1 MSDTLQFKVS
11 SALKDLVGKDLITSD
26 NVAIFELVKNSY
38 DAYAN
43 HVIITFSEDKI
54 TIVDNGKGMS
64 YADLRDKWLFLGF
77 SAKKDG
83 TEDNSTDGKQ
93 KSYRDKIKRYYAGA
107 KGIGRFSCDR
117 LGRYLTIT
125 TQTEGAPEAQ
135 QISVDW
141 SKFEDDQK
149 KEFSSIDVTHQ
160 SLVTLNVFP
169 NNSPHGTRIEI
180 SDLHDEETPWTR
192 KHILDLKRSLQKLIN
207 PFSETNDFLIEI
219 VCERERANDEKQIEK
234 GIDYDRDLVNGILR
248 NSIVNILKLKTTQVD
263 VKVENGYIYTT
274 LSDRGVD
281 IYKIKETNIDCSLI
295 KNGAVTLS
303 FLNRAAKY
311 NFSRLMG
318 VDSINYGSVFLFR
331 NGFRILPYGETG
343 DDSWGI
349 DFRAQQGRARY
360 LSSRDLMGRV
370 DVFVEN
376 IGELKEVSSR
386 DSGLV
391 DSPMS
396 RQVNELYWKCH
407 KRLERY
413 VVGVLWGE
421 AFLKNEYYR
430 DNTKGDAA
438 RKELQRI
445 DKDSDNPSYVIGS
458 SLGSKIDFVRLIKVL
473 SSDNN
478 VEVIYYNTELAN
490 LVSSNF
496 APEDIKPQFISD
508 LETIA
513 ERTGNTEL
521 INKIDDAKRRI
532 EELTREKV
540 EAERKASEAERLQW
554 EAEEKARKAEEE
566 RRIAESKAREEEERR
581 RLAEIA
587 KLRAENEKAKSEI
600 ARLQAEKKA
609 KEEEGKRRQAEK
621 EKEQVKKQNLFL
633 QSVDSLDKD
642 RIVKYHH
649 DIRLHASTI
658 HNTISSL
665 IQKVNNKSLSDEEL
679 RKMAERIKRANN
691 KVLSI
696 AMFASK
702 ANFNTTGETLEDDI
716 IAYIEQY
723 VTQVLPDFYEDIKFH
738 GIANG
743 CKMVKRFKPLEVS
756 LLIDNFVSN
765 SINAKARNFS
775 VEFSPMGDRVKIDI
789 IDDGKGWSK
798 EIDSRNVFDKGVSTT
813 SGSGLGLYNAMQYIK
828 TDLGGNIFIDTNYN
842 SGIDGNPGAKIQII
856 L

>member
-1 MSDTLQFKVS
+1 MSDTLQFKIS
-11 SALKDLVGKDLITSD
+11 SALKDLIGKDLITSD

-43 HVIITFSEDKI
+43 HVVITFSENKI
-54 TIVDNGKGMS
+54 TIIDNGKGMS
-64 YADLRDKWLFLGF
+64 YSDLRDKWLFLGF

-83 TEDNSTDGKQ
+83 TEDSAEDKQ

-117 LGRYLTIT
+117 LGRLLTIT
-125 TQTEGAPEAQ
+125 TQTERAAKAE

-141 SKFEDDQK
+141 SKFEVDQK
-149 KEFSSIDVTHQ
+149 KEFSSIDVIHR
-160 SLVTLNVFP
+160 SVVVSNMFP
-169 NNSPHGTRIEI
+169 NNSSHGTKIEI
-180 SDLHDEETPWTR
+180 TDLHDEETPWTR

-219 VCERERANDEKQIEK
+219 VCEREKENDEKLMEK
-234 GIDYDRDLVNGILR
+234 GIDYDREIVNGPLR
-248 NSIVNILKLKTTQVD
+248 NSIVGILKLKTTQID
-263 VKVENGYIYTT
+263 VKVKDGYIYST

-281 IYKIKETNIDCSLI
+281 IYRIKEANVDCSLI
-295 KNGAVTLS
+295 KDGAVSLS

-311 NFSRLMG
+311 NFSKIMG
-318 VDSINYGSVFLFR
+318 VDSINFGSVFLFR

-360 LSSRDLMGRV
+360 LGSRDLMGRV
-370 DVFVEN
+370 DIYVEN
-376 IGELKEVSSR
+376 ISELKEVSSR
-386 DSGLV
+386 DSGLI
-391 DSPMS
+391 DTPMS
-396 RQVNELYWKCH
+396 RQVNLLYWKIH

-421 AFLKNEYYR
+421 AFLKNEYYK
-430 DNTKGDAA
+430 DNIKGDAA

-445 DKDSDNPSYVIGS
+445 DKDSEDPSYVIES

-478 VEVIYYNTELAN
+478 VEVLYYNTELAN

-513 ERTGNTEL
+513 ERTGNTDL
-521 INKIDDAKRRI
+521 INKIEDAKKRI
-532 EELTREKV
+532 EELTRLKV
-540 EAERKASEAERLQW
+540 EAERKAAEAERLQR
-554 EAEEKARKAEEE
+554 EAEEK
-566 RRIAESKAREEEERR
+566 RRIAEAKAQEEEERR
-581 RLAEIA
+581 RQAEIA

-609 KEEEGKRRQAEK
+609 KEEEGKRKQAEK

-658 HNTISSL
+658 QNTISKL
-665 IQKVNNKSLSDEEL
+665 IQKVKNKSLSEEEL
-679 RKMAERIKRANN
+679 HKMVERISRANN

-716 IAYIEQY
+716 VAYIEQY

-738 GIANG
+738 GETNG
-743 CKMVKRFKPLEVS
+743 CKLLKKFKPLEVS

-765 SINAKARNFS
+765 SINAKARNFWVVTTS
-775 VEFSPMGDRVKIDI
+775 VNNRIVIDI

-798 EIDSRNVFDKGVSTT
+798 ELDSLNFFDKGVSTT

-828 TDLGGNIFIDTNYN
+828 SDLKGSISIDTNYN
-842 SGIDGNPGAKIQII
+842 SGVDGNPGAKIQII

>member
-1 MSDTLQFKVS
+1 MNDTLQFKVS

-26 NVAIFELVKNSY
+26 NIAIFELVKNSY
-38 DAYAN
+38 DAYAK
-43 HVIITFSEDKI
+43 HVVITFSDDKI
-54 TIVDNGKGMS
+54 TIIDNGKGMS
-64 YADLRDKWLFLGF
+64 YQDLRDKWLFLGF

-83 TEDNSTDGKQ
+83 TEDSLEDKQ

-117 LGRYLTIT
+117 LGRFLTIT
-125 TQTEGAPEAQ
+125 TKTETAKNAE
-135 QISVDW
+135 QIFVDW
-141 SKFEDDQK
+141 SKFEVDQK
-149 KEFSSIDVTHQ
+149 KEFSSIDVTHR
-160 SLVTLNVFP
+160 SVVASRMFP
-169 NNSPHGTRIEI
+169 DNASHGTKIEI
-180 SDLHDEETPWTR
+180 TDLHDEETPWTR

-207 PFSETNDFLIEI
+207 PFSETNDFLIEF
-219 VCERERANDEKQIEK
+219 VCEREKENDEKLIEK
-234 GIDYDRDLVNGILR
+234 GIDYDREIVNGPLK
-248 NSIVNILKLKTTQVD
+248 NSIVKILKLKTTQID
-263 VKVENGYIYTT
+263 VKVKDGYIYST

-281 IYKIKETNIDCSLI
+281 IYKIKEVNVDCPLI
-295 KNGAVTLS
+295 KNGAVSLS

-311 NFSRLMG
+311 NFSKIMG
-318 VDSINYGSVFLFR
+318 VESINFGSVFLFR

-360 LSSRDLMGRV
+360 LGSRDLMGRV
-370 DVFVEN
+370 DIFVEN
-376 IGELKEVSSR
+376 ISELKEVSSR

-396 RQVNELYWKCH
+396 RQVNMLYWKIH

-421 AFLKNEYYR
+421 TFLKNEYYK
-430 DNTKGDAA
+430 DSIKGDAA

-445 DKDSDNPSYVIGS
+445 DKDSDNPSYVIES

-478 VEVIYYNTELAN
+478 IEVLYYNTELAN

-496 APEDIKPQFISD
+496 APDDIKPQFISD

-513 ERTGNTEL
+513 ERTGNTDL
-521 INKIDDAKRRI
+521 IKKIIDAKNRI
-532 EELTREKV
+532 EELTRQKEA
-540 EAERKASEAERLQW
+540 AERKAAEAEYLQR
-554 EAEEKARKAEEE
+554 EAEEKAIKAEEK
-566 RRIAESKAREEEERR
+566 RRIAEEKASKEEERR

-587 KLRAENEKAKSEI
+587 KLRAENEKAQEEL
-600 ARLQAEKKA
+600 ARLRAEKKA
-609 KEEEGKRRQAEK
+609 REEEGKRKQVEK

-633 QSVDSLDKD
+633 QSIDSLDKD

-658 HNTISSL
+658 QNTISRL
-665 IQKVNNKSLSDEEL
+665 IQKTKNKSLSEEEL
-679 RKMAERIKRANN
+679 QKMAERINRANN
-691 KVLSI
+691 KILSI

-716 IAYIEQY
+716 VAYIEQY

-738 GIANG
+738 GETNG
-743 CKMVKRFKPLEVS
+743 CKLFKKFKPLEVS

-765 SINAKARNFS
+765 SINAKAHNFS
-775 VEFSPMGDRVKIDI
+775 VLISSKSDQIIIDI

-798 EIDSRNVFDKGVSTT
+798 DIDLQNVFNKGVSTT
-813 SGSGLGLYNAMQYIK
+813 SGSGLGLYNAKQYIMS
-828 TDLGGNIFIDTNYN
+828 DLKGSILIDTDYN
-842 SGIDGNPGAKIQII
+842 SGIEGNPGAKIQII

>member
-1 MSDTLQFKVS
+1 MSDTLQFKIS
-11 SALKDLVGKDLITSD
+11 SALKDLIGKDLITSD

-43 HVIITFSEDKI
+43 HVVITFSENKI
-54 TIVDNGKGMS
+54 TIIDNGKGMS
-64 YADLRDKWLFLGF
+64 YSDLRDKWLFLGF

-83 TEDNSTDGKQ
+83 TEDSAEDKQ

-117 LGRYLTIT
+117 LGRLLTIT
-125 TQTEGAPEAQ
+125 TQTERAAKAE

-141 SKFEDDQK
+141 SKFEVDQK
-149 KEFSSIDVTHQ
+149 KEFSSIDVIHR
-160 SLVTLNVFP
+160 SVVVSNMFP
-169 NNSPHGTRIEI
+169 NNSSHGTKIEI
-180 SDLHDEETPWTR
+180 IDLHDEETPWTR

-207 PFSETNDFLIEI
+207 PFSEANDFLIEI
-219 VCERERANDEKQIEK
+219 VCEREKENDEKLMEK
-234 GIDYDRDLVNGILR
+234 GIDYDREIVNGPLR
-248 NSIVNILKLKTTQVD
+248 NSIVGILKLKTTQID
-263 VKVENGYIYTT
+263 VKVKDGYIYST

-281 IYKIKETNIDCSLI
+281 IYRIKEANVDCSLI
-295 KNGAVTLS
+295 KDGAVSLS

-311 NFSRLMG
+311 NFSKIMG
-318 VDSINYGSVFLFR
+318 VDSINFGSVFLFR

-360 LSSRDLMGRV
+360 LGSRDLMGRV
-370 DVFVEN
+370 DIYVEN
-376 IGELKEVSSR
+376 ISELKEVSSR
-386 DSGLV
+386 DSGLI
-391 DSPMS
+391 DTPMS
-396 RQVNELYWKCH
+396 RQVNLLYWKIH

-421 AFLKNEYYR
+421 AFLKNEYYK
-430 DNTKGDAA
+430 DNIKGDAA

-445 DKDSDNPSYVIGS
+445 DKDSEDPSYVIES

-478 VEVIYYNTELAN
+478 VEVLYYNTELAN

-513 ERTGNTEL
+513 ERTGNTDL
-521 INKIDDAKRRI
+521 INKIEDAKKRI
-532 EELTREKV
+532 EELTRLKV
-540 EAERKASEAERLQW
+540 EAERKAAEAERLQR
-554 EAEEKARKAEEE
+554 EAEEK
-566 RRIAESKAREEEERR
+566 RRIAEAKAQEEEERR
-581 RLAEIA
+581 RQAEIA

-609 KEEEGKRRQAEK
+609 KEEEGKRKQAEK

-658 HNTISSL
+658 QNTISKL
-665 IQKVNNKSLSDEEL
+665 IQKVKNKSLSEEEL
-679 RKMAERIKRANN
+679 HKMVERISRANN

-716 IAYIEQY
+716 VAYIEQY

-738 GIANG
+738 GETNG
-743 CKMVKRFKPLEVS
+743 CKLLKKFKPLEVS

-765 SINAKARNFS
+765 SINAKARNFWVVTTS
-775 VEFSPMGDRVKIDI
+775 VNNRIVIDI

-798 EIDSRNVFDKGVSTT
+798 ELDSLNFFDKGVSTT

-828 TDLGGNIFIDTNYN
+828 SDLKGSISIDTNYN
-842 SGIDGNPGAKIQII
+842 SGVDGNPGAKIQII